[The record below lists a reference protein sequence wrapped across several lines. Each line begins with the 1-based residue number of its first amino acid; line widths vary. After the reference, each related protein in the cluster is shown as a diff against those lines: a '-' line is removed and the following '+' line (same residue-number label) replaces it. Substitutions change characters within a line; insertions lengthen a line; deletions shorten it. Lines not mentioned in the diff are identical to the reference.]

1 MLRSRVRLIVL
12 LALLVALLTAA
23 SAALA
28 EIWYCPVC
36 GLQNSYNFCPRD
48 GTAKP
53 LFNTTATVT
62 PTPSWPTPT
71 PGLNIVTTAP
81 NSLPVYGLATMK
93 VATRTGPSTSYTEPG
108 TYRVEGQYLPIYSIT
123 YDDGSVPWV
132 ECEVTYG
139 GAPMRVYTGLKRF
152 DTATFDLSLVPELSG
167 NIGKFVITSGTTLR
181 YGPGNEYAT
190 MKISVSSGMTVEG
203 IKFENRWLLI
213 EFKSGDQLVR
223 GWLPEGNVT
232 DW

>member
-1 MLRSRVRLIVL
+1 MLRSRIRLIVL
-12 LALLVALLTAA
+12 LALLVALLA
-23 SAALA
+23 SASTALA
-28 EIWYCPVC
+28 ETWYCPIC

-53 LFNTTATVT
+53 VLNNAPSSTVT
-62 PTPSWPTPT
+62 TSPST
-71 PGLNIVTTAP
+71 
-81 NSLPVYGLATMK
+81 LPVYGLTTMK
-93 VATRTGPSTSYTEPG
+93 IATRTGPSTGYTEPG
-108 TYRVEGQYLPIYSIT
+108 TFRVENEYLPIYSIS
-123 YDDGSVPWV
+123 YDKNGVPWV

-152 DTATFDLSLVPELSG
+152 DTSTFDLALLPEVSG
-167 NIGKFVITSGTTLR
+167 NIGKFVITSGATLR
-181 YGPGNEYAT
+181 YGPGTEYAS
-190 MKISVSSGMTVEG
+190 MKETVRAGKTVEG

-213 EFKSGDQLVR
+213 EFQSGDLLVR